1 MEPPKLATEIILL
14 ILNPLEKHD
23 LKSARLV
30 SKIWTSPAAEL
41 LFDQVYVSAHPENL
55 EVFNSIAR
63 HPLLSQC
70 IKTLRYDA
78 VDFVEACTKQEYIG
92 SLWDQTIHY
101 FYKYNREQLKAF
113 NFGPDINTWLEIVVG
128 VYCDGDISTFRRIEE
143 RLGSWEKFKDY
154 DFISYGYQK
163 FQKCAAH
170 QRAQFDNGAFFE
182 SLAGGLQTLNNLCC
196 VMIDGPW
203 SFLYDL
209 FPEPDFFPDPKKP
222 FLEKPTGSPLA
233 RDWNIFHTCPRAWNF
248 EPPRS
253 VFGLQICGAEN
264 GADHYWTI
272 IAALLRSQRKIQ
284 TFKTGDQSRC
294 KFPPFVFDRTR
305 KESLSFYGLDIVAFS
320 ELQVLKLSVAQY
332 GYEKTTELFPNI
344 DGLRLLLRSVRHL
357 RDLHLVLPEGP
368 SHTPVFYK
376 FSQVFPQEG
385 QWNHLTSLS
394 LYAISS
400 SAADFLSLITR
411 KMPAL
416 SHLQLGMIG
425 LDIGDWEGVI
435 ECMKQSMHLSSFRIS
450 PVPQLYHRGGYEFFD
465 YEMPSPTPDEI
476 EDYVQEGG
484 RHPCLRP
491 DQSDAAAL
499 LYITPDIQDFYKPTP
514 EHNLLAS

>member
-1 MEPPKLATEIILL
+1 MELPNEIIPL
-14 ILNPLEKHD
+14 ILKSLEKHD

-30 SKIWTSPAAEL
+30 SKTWTSLAAEF

-55 EVFNSIAR
+55 EVFGAIAR
-63 HPLLSQC
+63 HPLLSGC
-70 IKTLRYDA
+70 IKTLIYDA
-78 VDFVEACTKQEYIG
+78 VDFVEICTKKQYIG
-92 SLWDQTIHY
+92 SLWVQTSHY
-101 FYKYNREQLKAF
+101 FNLYNREQLEAF
-113 NFGPDINTWLEIVVG
+113 NFGPDINTWLKAVVRAYSD
-128 VYCDGDISTFRRIEE
+128 VDSSTFRRVQE
-143 RLGSWEKFKDY
+143 RLGSGWETFKDY
-154 DFISYGYQK
+154 DFINQGYQK
-163 FQKCAAH
+163 FLKCAAL
-170 QRAQFDNGAFFE
+170 QRAQFDNGAFLE
-182 SLAGGLQTLNNLCC
+182 SLVGGLQTLKNLSC
-196 VMIDGPW
+196 VMVDGPW

-248 EPPRS
+248 EPPQY
-253 VFGLQICGAEN
+253 FFMPQICGAEN
-264 GADHYWTI
+264 GADHYCTI

-305 KESLSFYGLDIVAFS
+305 KESLSFYGLDLVAFS

-332 GYEKTTELFPNI
+332 GHENTPELFPNI
-344 DGLRLLLRSVRHL
+344 DGLRFLLRSVRHL
-357 RDLHLVLPEGP
+357 RDLDLDLPEGS
-368 SHTPVFYK
+368 SHRPVFYK

-400 SAADFLSLITR
+400 SAADLLTLITR

-416 SHLQLGMIG
+416 SHLQLAMIG

-465 YEMPSPTPDEI
+465 YEMPGLRSGEI

-491 DQSDAAAL
+491 DQSDAAAI

-514 EHNLLAS
+514 THTSLAS